1 MTKYKDIIG
10 TDIQVVTS
18 DPTEVTGQVWYNES
32 EGELKTRNQFV
43 GNAWSSGG
51 DLNTA
56 RNQFFSAGVSQTAA
70 LAAGGD
76 YGGSPEYY
84 DGTELYDGSSWTEV
98 NNLNTAKRNG
108 AGVGTQTAAL
118 AVAGGAGP
126 SLTEVES
133 WDGTSWTEITDINTA
148 RQHLSGAGTQT
159 SALVFGGVNP
169 PPTVKSETESWNGS
183 SWTEVSDLNTG
194 RGQFTG
200 FGADNTSALAA
211 GGSPDRAQTESWNG
225 SAWYEVNDLNTGR
238 RNLAG
243 SGGVPSGLGF
253 GGETSTVD
261 LISNTE
267 LWNGTS
273 WSETNDLSTA
283 RQNAKGAGPTSSNT
297 SSLCSGGNNP
307 GFTGATE
314 EWNADIAVGAWIT
327 GANMNTARYALASAN
342 KGTRTSALVFSGG
355 FPNKN
360 ETENYN
366 GTAWA
371 EVNNLNTARR
381 AGAGAGTA
389 TSALCFSGDTGPPNP
404 GITTNTE
411 SWNGYVWTEVNNMN
425 TGRGALSGVGAD
437 NTSALAF
444 GGNSGANVSE
454 TWNGSSW
461 SEGNDLNQERDET
474 TGSGIATAA
483 LAIGG
488 RSQPSNG
495 PSLALVELYN
505 GTSWT
510 EVGDLNQAKN
520 ALASGGSSTSAIAM
534 GGRGDPAGAPPPG
547 VHSSSETWNGTSW
560 INNQDINVARQ
571 DTRGAGSSS
580 TNAILMGGRNP
591 ATPVNYANTEEWF
604 GDGDVTEKI
613 SSS

>member
-1 MTKYKDIIG
+1 
-10 TDIQVVTS
+10 
-18 DPTEVTGQVWYNES
+18 
-32 EGELKTRNQFV
+32 
-43 GNAWSSGG
+43 
-51 DLNTA
+51 
-56 RNQFFSAGVSQTAA
+56 
-70 LAAGGD
+70 
-76 YGGSPEYY
+76 
-84 DGTELYDGSSWTEV
+84 
-98 NNLNTAKRNG
+98 
-108 AGVGTQTAAL
+108 
-118 AVAGGAGP
+118 
-126 SLTEVES
+126 
-133 WDGTSWTEITDINTA
+133 
-148 RQHLSGAGTQT
+148 
-159 SALVFGGVNP
+159 
-169 PPTVKSETESWNGS
+169 
-183 SWTEVSDLNTG
+183 
-194 RGQFTG
+194 
-200 FGADNTSALAA
+200 
-211 GGSPDRAQTESWNG
+211 
-225 SAWYEVNDLNTGR
+225 
-238 RNLAG
+238 
-243 SGGVPSGLGF
+243 
-253 GGETSTVD
+253 
-261 LISNTE
+261 
-267 LWNGTS
+267 
-273 WSETNDLSTA
+273 
-283 RQNAKGAGPTSSNT
+283 
-297 SSLCSGGNNP
+297 
-307 GFTGATE
+307 
-314 EWNADIAVGAWIT
+314 
-327 GANMNTARYALASAN
+327 MNTARYALASAN

-381 AGAGAGTA
+381 AGGGAGTA
-389 TSALCFSGDTGPPNP
+389 TSALTFGGTVPPVQAL
-404 GITTNTE
+404 TE
-411 SWNGYVWTEVNNMN
+411 SWNGYTWSEVSDLN
-425 TGRGALSGVGAD
+425 TARGAMAGVGAD

-454 TWNGSSW
+454 TWNGSAW

-547 VHSSSETWNGTSW
+547 VHNSSETWNGTSW
-560 INNQDINVARQ
+560 INDQDINVARM

-591 ATPVNYANTEEWF
+591 ATPVNYANTEEWY
-604 GDGDVTEKI
+604 GDGHVTEKI